1 MKHVKLFEQFVNE
14 KEELYT
20 AYIEDGREP
29 GGTDKEIKK
38 DYNLEVTNR
47 TKDGFD
53 VTGAKQDVED
63 FIEEYGIISDVTP
76 VNEYQEPIFQIDLKD
91 LKVGDKLEWYGGE
104 GNYRKLR
111 ATGVVK
117 KIKSG
122 AVEITDLE
130 KVGTKVMALM
140 GTVIDDK
147 TRLFRV
153 GPGGKL
159 NNWRLVESVVNED
172 KFKDALWNMED
183 WMPDDMELQ
192 DEYYELLGAED
203 IDGLTSFFD
212 EFADGDALQ
221 QYGIKYQDLKKL
233 AKTAINQQ

>member
-14 KEELYT
+14 KKELYT

-38 DYNLEVTNR
+38 DYDLEVTNR

-63 FIEEYGIISDVTP
+63 FIEEYGIITDVT
-76 VNEYQEPIFQIDLKD
+76 VY
-91 LKVGDKLEWYGGE
+91 
-104 GNYRKLR
+104 
-111 ATGVVK
+111 
-117 KIKSG
+117 
-122 AVEITDLE
+122 
-130 KVGTKVMALM
+130 
-140 GTVIDDK
+140 
-147 TRLFRV
+147 
-153 GPGGKL
+153 
-159 NNWRLVESVVNED
+159 ESVVNED
-172 KFKDALWNMED
+172 KFKMALGDIED

-192 DEYYELLGAED
+192 DEYYALLGAED

-212 EFADGDALQ
+212 EFADGDVLQ

-233 AKTAINQQ
+233 AKTAINL

>member
-14 KEELYT
+14 KKELYT

-38 DYNLEVTNR
+38 DYDLEVTNR

-53 VTGAKQDVED
+53 VIGAKQDVED
-63 FIEEYGIISDVTP
+63 FIEEYGIITDVT
-76 VNEYQEPIFQIDLKD
+76 VY
-91 LKVGDKLEWYGGE
+91 
-104 GNYRKLR
+104 
-111 ATGVVK
+111 
-117 KIKSG
+117 
-122 AVEITDLE
+122 
-130 KVGTKVMALM
+130 
-140 GTVIDDK
+140 
-147 TRLFRV
+147 
-153 GPGGKL
+153 
-159 NNWRLVESVVNED
+159 ESVVNED
-172 KFKDALWNMED
+172 KFKMALGDIED

-212 EFADGDALQ
+212 EFADGDVLQ

-233 AKTAINQQ
+233 AKTAINL